1 MPKKDPVTSTV
12 DWQNR
17 EVNEVWNFTILFNF
31 LISLSVFYLLS
42 SNTVRNLVENDSF
55 ETTNSF

>member
-1 MPKKDPVTSTV
+1 MPKKDPVTSTL

-17 EVNEVWNFTILFNF
+17 EVNEVWNFTLLFNY

-42 SNTVRNLVENDSF
+42 SNTLRNLVENDSF
-55 ETTNSF
+55 ETKNSF

>member
-55 ETTNSF
+55 ETRNSF